1 MVSALFV
8 SRLALGLGLASLIL
22 ANAAFPRARRSLLE
36 RRKLVMALGT
46 FALGL
51 AIFALF
57 FGLIA
62 ACNRL

>member
-1 MVSALFV
+1 MVPTLLI
-8 SRLALGLGLASLIL
+8 SRLALGLGLFTLIL
-22 ANAAFPRARRSLLE
+22 AHTAFPRSRGTLFE
-36 RRKLVMALGT
+36 RRRLVMALGT

>member
-1 MVSALFV
+1 MVPTLFI
-8 SRLALGLGLASLIL
+8 SRLALGLGLITLVL
-22 ANAAFPRARRSLLE
+22 AHAARSRSGGALFG

-51 AIFALF
+51 AMFALF

>member
-1 MVSALFV
+1 MFPTLLI
-8 SRLALGLGLASLIL
+8 SRLALGLGLFTLIL
-22 ANAAFPRARRSLLE
+22 SQTAFPRSREALFK